1 MKVVGGFLGDITRW
15 AMLPV
20 AVALAVMGGPAVA
33 QGQPMNDC
41 FAKVL
46 DHASVS
52 QLSADLLLLRSQVF
66 PVAGYASVQGLNDN
80 RIPDKAVRQAAVQ
93 LTPVYEACVKDSYS
107 ENAQPVDELYKLHL
121 AARVSLLRRLADGA
135 FTYAEY
141 ARQLDMLRGQ
151 LVAGVFFWQM
161 DS

>member
-1 MKVVGGFLGDITRW
+1 MKTVGVFLGDMTRW

-33 QGQPMNDC
+33 QGQPINDC

-46 DHASVS
+46 DRANGS
-52 QLSADLLLLRSQVF
+52 QFSGDLLLLRSQVF

-80 RIPDKAVRQAAVQ
+80 RIPDNATRQAVAQ
-93 LTPVYEACVKDSYS
+93 LTPVYEACVKDSFA
-107 ENAQPVDELYKLHL
+107 ENAEPFDELHKSHL
-121 AARVSLLRRLADGA
+121 AARVLLLHRLADGA

-151 LVAGVFFWQM
+151 LVAGLFFWQVGT
-161 DS
+161 